1 MATIN
6 PGGVGAAESRRD
18 PLTQDR
24 VFFSQRGGV
33 PKPPR
38 LEGFAGG
45 EGTPNVFRLRNHH
58 AARPAP
64 RRCPGRVGRYP
75 APYGGLQ
82 DGRAPM
88 TFPAT
93 PRNVIVVAG
102 VMSLLLVLT
111 VLVSLTMGAVHL
123 PLSEVW
129 AALASPGKNSEAA
142 VIVRGIRLPR
152 ILLAILVGAALSVAG
167 TGLQALLRNPLAD
180 PYVLGISSGAAL
192 GAIVSLWIGGRMA
205 AATPL
210 TAFAGA
216 VLTMSWVYLLG
227 RRAGRL
233 SSYTLLLAGVVTASF
248 LSAMI
253 LFVLTLLSTRDVRGT
268 AFWLMG
274 DLSVVTDVQ
283 IRFLSPAIILA
294 ILALYAFSKD
304 LNVLLLGEGEA
315 AHLGVNVARVE
326 TAVYL
331 LASLLTGL
339 AVSVSGAIGYLG
351 LLVPHLGRMLVG
363 NDHRTLI
370 PTAAF
375 GGAIMLVLSDTLAR
389 TVVSPA
395 ELPVGAVTA
404 VAGAPV
410 FIYLLRR

>member
-1 MATIN
+1 LLALAAALIVTDFGALAL
-6 PGGVGAAESRRD
+6 GGVH
-18 PLTQDR
+18 L
-24 VFFSQRGGV
+24 
-33 PKPPR
+33 
-38 LEGFAGG
+38 
-45 EGTPNVFRLRNHH
+45 
-58 AARPAP
+58 
-64 RRCPGRVGRYP
+64 
-75 APYGGLQ
+75 
-82 DGRAPM
+82 
-88 TFPAT
+88 
-93 PRNVIVVAG
+93 
-102 VMSLLLVLT
+102 SL
-111 VLVSLTMGAVHL
+111 G
-123 PLSEVW
+123 EVW
-129 AALASPGKNSEAA
+129 SGLLGRHSASQAA
-142 VIVRGIRLPR
+142 VIVREIRLPR
-152 ILLAILVGAALSVAG
+152 ILLAMLVGAALAVSG

-192 GAIVSLWIGGRMA
+192 GAILALWVGGRLA
-205 AATPL
+205 AASPL

-248 LSAMI
+248 LSAII

-274 DLSVVTDVQ
+274 DLSAVTNVQ
-283 IRFLSPAIILA
+283 IRFLFPAIGIA
-294 ILALYAFSKD
+294 ILVLYAFSKD
-304 LNVLLLGEGEA
+304 LNVLLLGEEEA

-363 NDHRTLI
+363 NDHRALI

-389 TVVSPA
+389 TVVAPA

-410 FIYLLRR
+410 FIYLLRRTSG

>member
-1 MATIN
+1 M
-6 PGGVGAAESRRD
+6 
-18 PLTQDR
+18 
-24 VFFSQRGGV
+24 
-33 PKPPR
+33 
-38 LEGFAGG
+38 
-45 EGTPNVFRLRNHH
+45 
-58 AARPAP
+58 
-64 RRCPGRVGRYP
+64 
-75 APYGGLQ
+75 
-82 DGRAPM
+82 
-88 TFPAT
+88 
-93 PRNVIVVAG
+93 
-102 VMSLLLVLT
+102 
-111 VLVSLTMGAVHL
+111 
-123 PLSEVW
+123 
-129 AALASPGKNSEAA
+129 
-142 VIVRGIRLPR
+142 
-152 ILLAILVGAALSVAG
+152 
-167 TGLQALLRNPLAD
+167 LRNPLAD

-192 GAIVSLWIGGRMA
+192 GAIVALWIGGRA
-205 AATPL
+205 ASATPL

-283 IRFLSPAIILA
+283 IRFLSPAIVIA

-389 TVVSPA
+389 TVVAPA

-410 FIYLLRR
+410 FIYLLRRTSG

>member
-1 MATIN
+1 MTI
-6 PGGVGAAESRRD
+6 
-18 PLTQDR
+18 
-24 VFFSQRGGV
+24 
-33 PKPPR
+33 PPTR
-38 LEGFAGG
+38 
-45 EGTPNVFRLRNHH
+45 
-58 AARPAP
+58 
-64 RRCPGRVGRYP
+64 
-75 APYGGLQ
+75 
-82 DGRAPM
+82 
-88 TFPAT
+88 
-93 PRNVIVVAG
+93 RNVLL
-102 VMSLLLVLT
+102 LLLV
-111 VLVSLTMGAVHL
+111 SA
-123 PLSEVW
+123 
-129 AALASPGKNSEAA
+129 AALAVVDMGALSLGGVHLSLGQVWSGLLGKDAA
-142 VIVRGIRLPR
+142 SQATVIVREIRLPR
-152 ILLAILVGAALSVAG
+152 ILLAMLVGAALAVSG
-167 TGLQALLRNPLAD
+167 SGLQALLRNPLAD

-192 GAIVSLWIGGRMA
+192 GAIVSLWIGGRVA

-233 SSYTLLLAGVVTASF
+233 ASYTLLLAGVVTASF

-274 DLSVVTDVQ
+274 DLSTVTDVQ
-283 IRFLSPAIILA
+283 IRFLFPAVIIAIIV
-294 ILALYAFSKD
+294 LYTFSKD
-304 LNVLLLGEGEA
+304 LNVLLLGDAEA
-315 AHLGVNVARVE
+315 AHLGVNVTRVE

-331 LASLLTGL
+331 LTSLLTAL

-363 NDHRTLI
+363 NDHRTLL

-389 TVVSPA
+389 TVVAPT

-404 VAGAPV
+404 IAGAPV
-410 FIYLLRR
+410 FIYLLRRTTG